1 LIPERRYTRVA
12 TVRVGR
18 KEAWMMFAAVRCV
31 ARFAPILCFPLVV
44 LDATSAETLHEALAK
59 AYATSPDLREARAA
73 LRVADEGVPQALS
86 GWRPTLS
93 LSGSGGV
100 RRSDTSTS
108 STQTLAPVSGQ
119 LDLTQPLYRGGATV
133 AGTQQAENLVL
144 ASRADLV
151 ETEQQVL
158 LSGVTVY
165 MDVLRDLA
173 RAQLT
178 ANNEQ
183 VLRRQLEATTDRFEV
198 GEVTRTDVAQAE
210 ARLART
216 VAERL
221 QAEGQLA
228 VSRAT
233 YVRVVG
239 GAPQNLTAAPPLPS
253 LPATLQDGLGIGLE
267 ENPRIVSATFAERA
281 ASDAVRVAFAEVL
294 PTVDLSGQVVRSRE
308 TSFEN
313 VSSESESLLARV
325 TVPIYQ
331 SGVVHARVRE
341 AKEFRNQRRIQ
352 AEQVRREIIE
362 LITQAWEL
370 LSTARSNVK
379 ARLEE
384 VRANQIALEGVR
396 QEAAVGSRTTLDVLD
411 AEQELLDARVALVV
425 AERNEYV
432 AGFTLLSAVG
442 RLTVAGLGVPVE
454 AYDPTTHYNRVR
466 DQYWGWDE
474 AR

>member
-1 LIPERRYTRVA
+1 
-12 TVRVGR
+12 
-18 KEAWMMFAAVRCV
+18 MMFAVVRLL
-31 ARFAPILCFPLVV
+31 ARLVPVLFAPLIFLEA
-44 LDATSAETLHEALAK
+44 ATAETMHEALAK

-73 LRVADEGVPQALS
+73 LRVLDEGVPQALA

-93 LSGSGGV
+93 VSGSGGV
-100 RRSDTSTS
+100 ERSDSSVST
-108 STQTLAPVSGQ
+108 TQSLTPLSGQ
-119 LDLTQPLYRGGATV
+119 FDISQPLYSGGATV

-144 ASRADLV
+144 ASRADLI

-158 LSGVTVY
+158 LDGVTAY

-173 RAQLT
+173 RVQLN

-221 QAEGQLA
+221 EAEGQLA
-228 VSRAT
+228 VSSAT
-233 YVRVVG
+233 YERVVG
-239 GAPQNLTAAPPLPS
+239 TQPQSLTAAPPLPS
-253 LPATLQDGLGIGLE
+253 MPASLRDGLGIGLE
-267 ENPRIVSATFAERA
+267 ENPRIVSASFAERA
-281 ASDAVRVAFAEVL
+281 ANDAVRVAFAEVL
-294 PTVDLSGQVVRSRE
+294 PTVDLAGQVVRSRE
-308 TSFEN
+308 TSLEN

-325 TVPIYQ
+325 TIPIYQ
-331 SGVVHARVRE
+331 AGLVHAQVRE

-352 AEQVRREIIE
+352 VERVRREVVE

-370 LSTARSNVK
+370 LETARSNVK

-384 VRANQIALEGVR
+384 VRANEIALEGVR

-432 AGFTLLSAVG
+432 AGFTLLSAIG
-442 RLTVAGLGVPVE
+442 RLTAAGLGVPVD
-454 AYDPTTHYNRVR
+454 AYDPTVHYNRVR
-466 DQYWGWDE
+466 DRYWGWDE
-474 AR
+474 AQ